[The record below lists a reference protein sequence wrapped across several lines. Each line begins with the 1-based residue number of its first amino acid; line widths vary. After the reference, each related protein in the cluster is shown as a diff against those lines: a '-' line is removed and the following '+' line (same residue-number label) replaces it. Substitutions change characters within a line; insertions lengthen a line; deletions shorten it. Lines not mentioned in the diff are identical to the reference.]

1 MHECVHMPLGPET
14 MDEETRCRI
23 AAEKRRIAR
32 ERHLAQLTP
41 EQRANLGSGIR
52 AAYGAL
58 SEEDGLI
65 FEEAHRASDA
75 ISR

>member
-1 MHECVHMPLGPET
+1 MPSGSET
-14 MDEETRCRI
+14 MDDEARRRI

-32 ERHLAQLTP
+32 ERHLARLTP
-41 EQRANLGSGIR
+41 ERRANLGNGIR
-52 AAYGAL
+52 NAHGAL
-58 SEEDGLI
+58 SAEDGVI